1 MNYVV
6 VSERVGKP
14 GEPFKPQP
22 GTNIEALLAYGFIAE
37 VSTPKPK
44 TSPKVKTSTKEKK

>member
-1 MNYVV
+1 MTYVV
-6 VSERVGKP
+6 VSERVGVP

-22 GTNIEALLAYGFIAE
+22 GTNIEALLAFGFIAE

-44 TSPKVKTSTKEKK
+44 ASPKVKTSTKEK

>member
-1 MNYVV
+1 MSYVV

-14 GEPFKPQP
+14 GEPFEPRP

-37 VSTPKPK
+37 VSTPKP
-44 TSPKVKTSTKEKK
+44 TPTPKVKKSTKEK